1 MTTIVAVQKSGSV
14 CIAADTLARYGSAKE
29 SADYIANHDKLVPV
43 GDAVLAPA
51 GPASVN
57 LILKSYFKDPE
68 NARAFGTLEE
78 VFETIRELQA
88 ALKEDYFLNPKE
100 DESDPYESIQM
111 ELLIASPGGMF
122 GVYPLRSI
130 QQYKRFCAFGSG
142 AEYAMGAMHA
152 CYDQL
157 DRPEAIV
164 ERALAAAAC
173 FDSSTALPMTA
184 RTIEL
189 RSAPAPTA

>member
-29 SADYIANHDKLVPV
+29 SADYIANHDKLVSV
-43 GDAVLAPA
+43 GDAILAPA

-57 LILKSYFKDPE
+57 LILKSYFKNPE
-68 NARAFGTLEE
+68 HARAFGTLEE

-88 ALKEDYFLNPKE
+88 GLKENYFLNPKE

-130 QQYKRFCAFGSG
+130 QQYRRFYAFGSG

-157 DRPEAIV
+157 DRPDAIA

-173 FDSSTALPMTA
+173 FDSSTALPLTSH
-184 RTIEL
+184 TIEL
-189 RSAPAPTA
+189 RAGV